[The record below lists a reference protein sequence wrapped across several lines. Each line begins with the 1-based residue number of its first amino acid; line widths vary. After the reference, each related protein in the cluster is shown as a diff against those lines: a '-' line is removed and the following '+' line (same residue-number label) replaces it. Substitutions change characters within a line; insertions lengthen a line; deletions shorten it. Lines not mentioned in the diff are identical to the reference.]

1 MAVLAKFE
9 IGRVTN
15 YEFPPYKP
23 DSGFYKALR
32 QRVGQYFKDNNIN
45 PKVSLMLEGGGALS
59 YGEMM

>member
-1 MAVLAKFE
+1 MLAKFE

-45 PKVSLMLEGGGALS
+45 PKVSLMME
-59 YGEMM
+59 